1 MKAESPIFRDEAVLD
16 LNYLPQTL
24 LHRGEETRLLRLLF
38 SYLLTA
44 PGEISQRVIIVG
56 GVGVG
61 KTALAQRFGLDVE
74 GEAGRRGRR
83 VRYLHINCRE
93 IRGSLFLAL
102 RRAVRTLKPEFPERG
117 YSVDDLLEALLTLLD
132 EEGIHLLL
140 CLDDVEPLIE
150 AEPDALYL
158 LTRVQ
163 EERLE
168 RPRRLSLI
176 VIAKSLEAFRP
187 LDRSTLSTLQRN
199 VISLHPYTQGQLL
212 DILQSRA
219 RDAFQDKAITDEA
232 LELISEL
239 AAEEGGDARYAI
251 DLLWRAGKYAEA
263 EGSRR
268 VRPRHVREAATTLYR
283 GLRAEELRSLSL
295 HEKLL
300 LIAIARCFRGGT
312 KAYASTGEVEE
323 AYRLV
328 CEEWGQKPR
337 GHTQLWKYLKRLRG
351 LEVVSI
357 SLEAARG
364 RTHRIALRVP
374 ANALEGEVKR
384 LLEG

>member
-1 MKAESPIFRDEAVLD
+1 MEVSPIFRDETVLD
-16 LNYLPQTL
+16 LNYIPRTLP
-24 LHRGEETRLLRLLF
+24 HREDEMKLLRRVF

-44 PGEISQRVIIVG
+44 PGEMSQRVIIVG

-61 KTALAQRFGLDVE
+61 KTALAQRFGIDI
-74 GEAGRRGRR
+74 EAEALCRGRNI
-83 VRYLHINCRE
+83 RYLHLNCRKA
-93 IRGSLFLAL
+93 RGSLFFLL
-102 RRAVRTLKPEFPERG
+102 RRAVRSLKPEFPERG
-117 YSVDDLLEALLTLLD
+117 YSVEDLLEALMTLLD
-132 EEGIHLLL
+132 EKELHLLL

-158 LTRVQ
+158 LTRIQ

-168 RPRRLSLI
+168 KPRRLSLI

-187 LDRSTLSTLQRN
+187 LDRSTLSMLQRN
-199 VISLHPYTQGQLL
+199 VISLNPYTQGQLL
-212 DILQSRA
+212 DIVKSRA
-219 RDAFQDKAITDEA
+219 AMAFWDNAVTDEA

-239 AAEEGGDARYAI
+239 AAMEGGDARYAI

-268 VRPRHVREAATTLYR
+268 VLPRHVRGASTTLYR
-283 GLRAEELRSLSL
+283 GLRAEELQSLSL

-300 LIAIARCFRGGT
+300 LIAIARCFRESA
-312 KAYASTGEVEE
+312 KAYASTREVEE

-337 GHTQLWKYLKRLRG
+337 GHTQLWKYLKRLKS

-357 SLEAARG
+357 SLETTRG

-374 ANALEGEVKR
+374 AGALEGEVKKLIER
-384 LLEG
+384 

>member
-1 MKAESPIFRDEAVLD
+1 MEVSRIFRDEAVLD
-16 LNYLPQTL
+16 LNYIPRIL
-24 LHRGEETRLLRLLF
+24 LHRGGEMRFLRRIF

-44 PGEISQRVIIVG
+44 PGEMSQRVIITG

-61 KTALAQRFGLDVE
+61 KTALAQRFGLDIE
-74 GEAGRRGRR
+74 EEAKRLGRA
-83 VRYLHINCRE
+83 VRYLHLNCRE
-93 IRGSLFLAL
+93 ARGSLFFLL
-102 RRAVRTLKPEFPERG
+102 RKAVRTLKPEFPERG
-117 YSVDDLLEALLTLLD
+117 YSIEDLLEALLTLLD
-132 EEGIHLLL
+132 ERGLHLLL

-158 LTRVQ
+158 LTRIQ

-199 VISLHPYTQGQLL
+199 IISLNPYTRGQLL
-212 DILQSRA
+212 DIVKSRA
-219 RDAFQDKAITDEA
+219 AMAFREDAITDEA

-239 AAEEGGDARYAI
+239 AAMEGGDARYAI

-263 EGSRR
+263 EGVGR
-268 VRPRHVREAATTLYR
+268 VLPRHVRGAAATLYR
-283 GLRAEELRSLSL
+283 GLRAEELKSLSL

-300 LIAIARCFRGGT
+300 LIAIARCFREST

-328 CEEWGQKPR
+328 CEEFGEKPR
-337 GHTQLWKYLKRLRG
+337 GHTQLWKYLRRLRG

-357 SLEAARG
+357 SLEATRG

-374 ANALEGEVKR
+374 AGAIEGEVKR
-384 LLEG
+384 LIER

>member
-1 MKAESPIFRDEAVLD
+1 LESSPIFRDETVLD
-16 LNYLPQTL
+16 LNYIPRTL
-24 LHRGEETRLLRLLF
+24 LHREDEMKLLRRVF

-44 PGEISQRVIIVG
+44 PGEMSQRVIIVG

-61 KTALAQRFGLDVE
+61 KTALAQRFGLDIE
-74 GEAGRRGRR
+74 EKGKRLGRGIK
-83 VRYLHINCRE
+83 YLHLNCRE
-93 IRGSLFLAL
+93 ARGSLFFLL
-102 RRAVRTLKPEFPERG
+102 RKAVRTLKPEFPERG
-117 YSVDDLLEALLTLLD
+117 YSVEDLLEALLTLLD
-132 EEGIHLLL
+132 ERGLHLLL

-199 VISLHPYTQGQLL
+199 VISLNPYTQGQLL
-212 DILQSRA
+212 DIVKSRA
-219 RDAFQDKAITDEA
+219 AIAFWDDVVADEA

-239 AAEEGGDARYAI
+239 AAMEGGDARYAI

-268 VRPRHVREAATTLYR
+268 VLPRHVRGASTTLYR

-300 LIAIARCFRGGT
+300 LIAIARCFRESSR
-312 KAYASTGEVEE
+312 AYASTGEVEE

-337 GHTQLWKYLKRLRG
+337 RHTQLWKYLKRLKS

-357 SLEAARG
+357 SLEATRG

-374 ANALEGEVKR
+374 AGALEGEVKK
-384 LLEG
+384 LIEG

>member
-1 MKAESPIFRDEAVLD
+1 MEVSRIFRDETVLD
-16 LNYLPQTL
+16 LNYIPPIL
-24 LHRGEETRLLRLLF
+24 LHRGEEMRFLRRAF

-44 PGEISQRVIIVG
+44 PGEMSQRVIITG

-61 KTALAQRFGLDVE
+61 KTALAQRFGLDIE
-74 GEAGRRGRR
+74 EEAKRLGRA
-83 VRYLHINCRE
+83 VRYLHLNCRE
-93 IRGSLFLAL
+93 ARGSLFFLL
-102 RRAVRTLKPEFPERG
+102 RKAVRTLKPEFPERG
-117 YSVDDLLEALLTLLD
+117 YSIEDLLEALLTLLD
-132 EEGIHLLL
+132 ERGLHLLL

-150 AEPDALYL
+150 NEPDALYL

-168 RPRRLSLI
+168 KPRRLSLI
-176 VIAKSLEAFRP
+176 VIAKSIEAFRP
-187 LDRSTLSTLQRN
+187 LDQSTLSTLQRN
-199 VISLHPYTQGQLL
+199 IISLNPYTKGQLL
-212 DILQSRA
+212 DIIKSRA
-219 RDAFQDKAITDEA
+219 TMAFREDAITDEA

-239 AAEEGGDARYAI
+239 AAMEGGDARYAI

-263 EGSRR
+263 EGVRR
-268 VRPRHVREAATTLYR
+268 VLPRHVRGAAATLYR
-283 GLRAEELRSLSL
+283 GLRAEELQSLSL

-300 LIAIARCFRGGT
+300 LIAIARCFRESF

-328 CEEWGQKPR
+328 CEEFGEKPR
-337 GHTQLWKYLKRLRG
+337 GHTQLWKYLRRLRS

-357 SLEAARG
+357 SLEATRG

-374 ANALEGEVKR
+374 AKALEGEVKR
-384 LLEG
+384 LIER

>member
-1 MKAESPIFRDEAVLD
+1 MEVSRIFRDETVLD
-16 LNYLPQTL
+16 LNYIPPIL
-24 LHRGEETRLLRLLF
+24 LHRGEEMRILRRAF

-44 PGEISQRVIIVG
+44 PGEMSQRAIITG

-61 KTALAQRFGLDVE
+61 KTALAQRFGLDIE
-74 GEAGRRGRR
+74 EEAKRLGRA
-83 VRYLHINCRE
+83 VRYLHLNCRE
-93 IRGSLFLAL
+93 ARGSLFFLL
-102 RRAVRTLKPEFPERG
+102 RKAVRTLKPEFPERG
-117 YSVDDLLEALLTLLD
+117 YSIEDLLEALLTLLD
-132 EEGIHLLL
+132 ERGLHLLL

-150 AEPDALYL
+150 NEPDALYL

-168 RPRRLSLI
+168 KPRRLSLI
-176 VIAKSLEAFRP
+176 VIAKSIEAFRP
-187 LDRSTLSTLQRN
+187 LDQSTLSTLQRN
-199 VISLHPYTQGQLL
+199 IISLNPYTKGQLL
-212 DILQSRA
+212 DIIKSRA
-219 RDAFQDKAITDEA
+219 TMAFREDAITDEA

-239 AAEEGGDARYAI
+239 AAMEGGDARYAI

-263 EGSRR
+263 EGVRR
-268 VRPRHVREAATTLYR
+268 VLPRHVRGASATLYR

-300 LIAIARCFRGGT
+300 LIAIARCFREST
-312 KAYASTGEVEE
+312 RAYASTGEVEE

-328 CEEWGQKPR
+328 CEEFGEKPR
-337 GHTQLWKYLKRLRG
+337 GHTQLWKYLRRLRS

-357 SLEAARG
+357 SLEATRG

-374 ANALEGEVKR
+374 ARALEGEVKR
-384 LLEG
+384 LIEG